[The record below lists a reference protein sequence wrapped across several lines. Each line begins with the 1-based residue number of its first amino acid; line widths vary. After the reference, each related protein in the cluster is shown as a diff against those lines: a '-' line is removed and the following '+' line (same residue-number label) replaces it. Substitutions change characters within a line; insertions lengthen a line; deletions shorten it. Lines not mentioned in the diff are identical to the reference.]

1 MSIDVKVHDLT
12 GGFLEISS
20 QAEKI
25 LEKTEFVLVGAGRNE
40 GDVGKDKAV
49 FLKALRRYEE
59 QTFAFLLH
67 YQPVACD
74 LRMVSAIIKTLSD
87 VERIGVQGCDIR
99 EIFRKDKLSPESIGR
114 DGLSLMA
121 QKSREM
127 TSSALDAFARNDK
140 ELAQRVIDSDDVVDR
155 EFSTL
160 KERISQR
167 MTGAR
172 TEATDIDKIMIGKY
186 LERIADH
193 ACSVAWR
200 VLSL

>member
-1 MSIDVKVHDLT
+1 MSIDGKVHALI
-12 GGFLEISS
+12 GGFLDVSSKAEEIL
-20 QAEKI
+20 Q
-25 LEKTEFVLVGAGRNE
+25 KTEFVLVGAGRNDADIDRE
-40 GDVGKDKAV
+40 KET
-49 FLKALRRYEE
+49 FLKALRQYED

-67 YQPVACD
+67 YQPVARD

-99 EIFRKDKLSPESIGR
+99 KIIRKDKLSPESIGR
-114 DGLSLMA
+114 DGLALMA
-121 QKSREM
+121 QKAREM

-140 ELAQRVIDSDDVVDR
+140 ELAQRVIDSDEIVDR

-167 MTGAR
+167 MTGAK
-172 TEATDIDKIMIGKY
+172 TEPTDIDKIMIGKY

-193 ACSVAWR
+193 ACSVSWR

>member
-1 MSIDVKVHDLT
+1 MSIEAKVNDLI
-12 GGFLEISS
+12 GGFLGISS

-25 LEKTEFVLVGAGRNE
+25 LEKTEFVLVGAGKNE
-40 GDVGKDKAV
+40 GSVSEEKAA
-49 FLKALRRYEE
+49 FLTALRNYEARN
-59 QTFAFLLH
+59 FAFLLH

-74 LRMVSAIIKTLSD
+74 LRTVSAIIKTLSD
-87 VERIGVQGCDIR
+87 IEHIGVQGCDIR
-99 EIFRKDKLSPESIGR
+99 QIIQKDALSPEAIGR

-121 QKSREM
+121 QKAREM
-127 TSSALDAFARNDK
+127 TSNALDAFARNDK
-140 ELAQRVIDSDDVVDR
+140 VLAQTVIDSDDIVDR
-155 EFSTL
+155 EFFTL
-160 KERISQR
+160 KERIAQR
-167 MTGAR
+167 MTGAK